1 MDEIKSFINTL
12 KSEKSAIKP
21 LDIARSCRDLLL
33 NAIKSIFEKKSAEVP
48 QKASLLELIDSPAV
62 REYANN
68 DADIIN
74 SLHYIRILG
83 SSANQGRSIKKSEA
97 ELAAK
102 NLEYFDSYCD
112 WKDNRPADS
121 EATDYPAM
129 PYMSE
134 ANTRKLY
141 IDLYLKEAGWEVLEK
156 ENVVLPSKAGIE
168 IKVEGM
174 PNSEGI
180 GFCDYVLYGKDGRP
194 LAIVEAKKTSVGAEK
209 GRHQVELYGECMSA
223 KYGYVPIL
231 YYTNG
236 YEIWCID
243 GIYPPRRLLAYH
255 TESELEILLQR
266 RNRADITN
274 VKIDDN
280 ITNRGYQKQAI
291 TAICDRLNK
300 KHRRGLLVM
309 ATGTGKT
316 RVAISL
322 VDVLSKCGWIKKV
335 LFLADRTSLVSQA
348 HTNFKDLLPNF
359 PTCVLSENGANK
371 NLGAH
376 LMFSTYQTM
385 INYIDSDDK
394 IFSTGRFDL
403 ILIDEAHRSIF
414 NKYGSIFGYFDSFL
428 VGLTATP
435 KSDVDFNTYR
445 IFNCESGEP
454 NFAYGLEEAVKDG
467 YLVPYKVINRTTKG
481 LKRGFKYSELSD
493 DEKRQLE
500 EVYENYTPTPEF
512 TISSAKLFREIYNE
526 NTCDLVIQDLMNDG
540 LKVNQGDLLG
550 KTIIFAYDHK
560 HAQMIVD
567 RFNALY
573 PQYGGE
579 YCQLIDNYIN
589 YANDLIKKFKTNENF
604 RIAVSVDMLDTGIDV
619 PSILNLVFF
628 KPVKSK
634 VKFVQMIGR
643 GTRLCKDLFGVG
655 RDKTHF
661 LIFDYCDNF
670 NYFNERENPPEST
683 NAQLSITQRLFN
695 LRLAVLC
702 ELQSLSHQEI
712 EFNKNYYLRLKDN
725 LHSEVCK
732 IKANTFRIQ
741 VRGEMQFVD
750 KYSDKNTWI
759 NISPIMRSEIE
770 RHITYLLDSDIT
782 EDPKIKSFDA
792 RMFYAEVSMLES
804 GNIKSAASHVKNIR
818 EICQFLL
825 DEKSSIPQVLAMKNQ
840 LKQLAS
846 QQYWDAPT
854 IESLETLREAIRG
867 LMIFLD
873 SSASGRKIDVHISD
887 EVISNGDNINTTI
900 DIRTYRQKVID
911 YLLEHSD
918 SPVIKKI
925 KNLEKI
931 NAADLKELERI
942 LWNELGSEEDYKKT
956 TNTKNLAVFIRS
968 LVGLEQSAINEKFGA
983 FLSGNVLNPQ
993 QQEFVKTI
1001 IDYVRENGNI
1011 ELSDLANTSPFNEYS
1026 IVDIFGDNIEILQTI
1041 VNTFNNAV
1049 LAA

>member
-1 MDEIKSFINTL
+1 MYEIKSFIKRL
-12 KSEKSAIKP
+12 KSEEATIKP
-21 LDIARSCRDLLL
+21 SDIARNCRDLLFD
-33 NAIKSIFEKKSAEVP
+33 AIKAIFRKKREEVP
-48 QKASLLELIDSPAV
+48 QKASLLELIDNPV
-62 REYANN
+62 TREYLNN
-68 DADIIN
+68 DSDTIN

-83 SSANQGRSIKKSEA
+83 SSAKQDRHIKKSEA
-97 ELAAK
+97 FLAAK
-102 NLEYFDSYCD
+102 NLEHFVEYCD
-112 WKDNRPADS
+112 WKDNCSANS
-121 EATDYPAM
+121 EVSDYPSM

-156 ENVVLPSKAGIE
+156 ENLVLPSKAGIE
-168 IKVEGM
+168 IKVERM

-180 GFCDYVLYGKDGRP
+180 GFCDYVLYGKDAKP

-209 GRHQVELYGECMSA
+209 GRHQVELYGECMRS
-223 KYGYVPIL
+223 KYGYIPIL

-243 GIYPPRRLLAYH
+243 GIYPPRRLISYH

-266 RNRADITN
+266 RNRTDITN

-300 KHRRGLLVM
+300 RHRRGLLVM

-316 RVAISL
+316 RISISL
-322 VDVLSKCGWIKKV
+322 VDVLVKSGWVKNV

-348 HTNFKDLLPNF
+348 HTNFKDLLPGF
-359 PTCVLSENGANK
+359 STCVLSENGANK
-371 NLGAH
+371 NLDAR

-385 INYIDSDDK
+385 INYIDSEDK
-394 IFSTGRFDL
+394 TFSTGRFDL

-414 NKYGSIFGYFDSFL
+414 NKYGAIFEYFDSFL
-428 VGLTATP
+428 IGLTATP

-454 NFAYGLEEAVKDG
+454 NFAYSLDEAVKDG

-481 LKRGFKYSELSD
+481 LKRGFKYGDLSD

-500 EVYENYTPTPEF
+500 EAYNDYTPSPEF
-512 TISSAKLFREIYNE
+512 TISSSKLFREIYNE
-526 NTCDLVIQDLMNDG
+526 NTCDVAIQNLMNDG

-550 KTIIFAYDHK
+550 KSIIFAYDHK

-567 RFNALY
+567 RFNVLY
-573 PQYGGE
+573 PQYGSE
-579 YCQLIDNYIN
+579 YCQLIDNYVN
-589 YANDLIKKFKTNENF
+589 YANDLINKFKTNDNF
-604 RIAVSVDMLDTGIDV
+604 RIAVSVDMLDTGIDI

-643 GTRLCKDLFGVG
+643 GTRLYKDLFGQG

-670 NYFNERENPPEST
+670 NYFNEHENPPETTSV
-683 NAQLSITQRLFN
+683 QLSITQRLFN
-695 LRLAVLC
+695 LRLALLC
-702 ELQSLSHQEI
+702 ELQSITHQEI
-712 EFNKNYYLRLKDN
+712 EFNRAYYLKLKDE
-725 LHSEVCK
+725 LFADVAK
-732 IKANTFRIQ
+732 IKRNSYRLQ
-741 VRGEMQFVD
+741 VREEMRFVD
-750 KYSDKNTWI
+750 KYADIDTWI
-759 NISPIMRSEIE
+759 NISPIMHSEIE
-770 RHITYLLDSDIT
+770 RHITYLLDSDIA

-792 RMFYAEVSMLES
+792 RMFYVEISMLET
-804 GNIKSAASHVKNIR
+804 GNIKSASPHVKNIR

-825 DEKSSIPQVLAMKNQ
+825 DEKSSIPQVLAKKTQ
-840 LKQLAS
+840 LQQLSS
-846 QQYWDAPT
+846 QQYWNEPT
-854 IESLETLREAIRG
+854 IESLEMLRESVRD

-873 SSASGRKIDVHISD
+873 SSANNRKIDVHISD
-887 EVISNGDNINTTI
+887 EIIPNGDDSNITI
-900 DIRTYRQKVID
+900 DIRTYKQKVID

-931 NAADLKELERI
+931 NASDLKELERI
-942 LWNELGSEEDYKKT
+942 LWSELGSEEDYKRT

-1011 ELSDLANTSPFNEYS
+1011 ELTDLANTSPFNEYP
-1026 IVDIFGDNIEILQTI
+1026 IIDIFGENIGILQTI

>member
-1 MDEIKSFINTL
+1 MYEIKSFIKRL
-12 KSEKSAIKP
+12 KSEEATIKP
-21 LDIARSCRDLLL
+21 SDIARNCRDLLFD
-33 NAIKSIFEKKSAEVP
+33 AIKAIFRKKREEVP
-48 QKASLLELIDSPAV
+48 QKASLLELIDNPV
-62 REYANN
+62 TREYLNN
-68 DADIIN
+68 DSDTIN

-83 SSANQGRSIKKSEA
+83 SSAKQDRHIKKSEA
-97 ELAAK
+97 FLAAK
-102 NLEYFDSYCD
+102 NLEHFGEYCD
-112 WKDNRPADS
+112 WKDNCSANS
-121 EATDYPAM
+121 EVSDYPSM
-129 PYMSE
+129 PYISE

-156 ENVVLPSKAGIE
+156 ENLVLPSKAGIE
-168 IKVEGM
+168 IKVVGM
-174 PNSEGI
+174 PNSEVI
-180 GFCDYVLYGKDGRP
+180 GFCDYVLYGKDAKP

-209 GRHQVELYGECMSA
+209 GRHQVELYGECMRS
-223 KYGYVPIL
+223 KYGYIPIL

-243 GIYPPRRLLAYH
+243 GIYPPRRLISYH

-266 RNRADITN
+266 RNRTDITN

-300 KHRRGLLVM
+300 RHRRGLLVM

-316 RVAISL
+316 RIAISL

-467 YLVPYKVINRTTKG
+467 YLVPYKVMNRTTKG

-589 YANDLIKKFKTNENF
+589 YANDLINKFKTNDNF

-619 PSILNLVFF
+619 PNILNLVFF

-683 NAQLSITQRLFN
+683 NVQLSITQRLFN

-732 IKANTFRIQ
+732 IKANSFRIQ
-741 VRGEMQFVD
+741 VREEMQFVD
-750 KYSDKNTWI
+750 KYSDRNTWI

-792 RMFYAEVSMLES
+792 RMFCAEISMLES

-846 QQYWDAPT
+846 QQYWEAPT
-854 IESLETLREAIRG
+854 IESLETLREAVRA

-873 SSASGRKIDVHISD
+873 SSANGRKIDVHISD
-887 EVISNGDNINTTI
+887 EVISNGNNINTTI

>member
-1 MDEIKSFINTL
+1 MYEIKSFIKRL
-12 KSEKSAIKP
+12 KSEEATIKP
-21 LDIARSCRDLLL
+21 SDIARNCRDLLFD
-33 NAIKSIFEKKSAEVP
+33 AIKAIFRKKREEVP
-48 QKASLLELIDSPAV
+48 QKASLLELIDNPV
-62 REYANN
+62 TREYLNN
-68 DADIIN
+68 DSDTIN

-83 SSANQGRSIKKSEA
+83 SSAKQDRHIKKSEA
-97 ELAAK
+97 FLAAK
-102 NLEYFDSYCD
+102 NLEHFVEYCD
-112 WKDNRPADS
+112 WKDNCSANS
-121 EATDYPAM
+121 EVSDYPSM

-156 ENVVLPSKAGIE
+156 ENLVLPSKAGIE
-168 IKVEGM
+168 IKVERM

-180 GFCDYVLYGKDGRP
+180 GFCDYVLYGKDAKP

-209 GRHQVELYGECMSA
+209 GRHQVELYGECMRS
-223 KYGYVPIL
+223 KYGYIPIL

-243 GIYPPRRLLAYH
+243 GIYPPRRLISYH

-266 RNRADITN
+266 RNRTDITN

-300 KHRRGLLVM
+300 RHRRGLLVM

-316 RVAISL
+316 RISISL
-322 VDVLSKCGWIKKV
+322 VDVLAKSGWVKNV

-348 HTNFKDLLPNF
+348 HTNFKDLLPGF
-359 PTCVLSENGANK
+359 STCVLSENGANK
-371 NLGAH
+371 NLDAR

-385 INYIDSDDK
+385 INYIDSEDK
-394 IFSTGRFDL
+394 TFSTGRFDL

-414 NKYGSIFGYFDSFL
+414 NKYGAIFEYFDSFL
-428 VGLTATP
+428 IGLTATP

-454 NFAYGLEEAVKDG
+454 NFAYSLDEAVKDG

-481 LKRGFKYSELSD
+481 LKRGFKYGDLSD

-500 EVYENYTPTPEF
+500 EAYNDYTPSPEF
-512 TISSAKLFREIYNE
+512 TISSSKLFREIYNE
-526 NTCDLVIQDLMNDG
+526 NTCDVAIQNLMNDG

-550 KTIIFAYDHK
+550 KSIIFAYDHK

-567 RFNALY
+567 RFNVLY
-573 PQYGGE
+573 PQYGSE
-579 YCQLIDNYIN
+579 YCQLIDNYVN
-589 YANDLIKKFKTNENF
+589 YANDLINKFKTNDNF
-604 RIAVSVDMLDTGIDV
+604 RIAVSVDMLDTGIDI

-643 GTRLCKDLFGVG
+643 GTRLYKDLFGQG

-670 NYFNERENPPEST
+670 NYFNEHENPPETTSV
-683 NAQLSITQRLFN
+683 QLSITQRLFN
-695 LRLAVLC
+695 LRLALLC
-702 ELQSLSHQEI
+702 ELQSITHQEI
-712 EFNKNYYLRLKDN
+712 EFNRAYYLKLKDE
-725 LHSEVCK
+725 LFADVAK
-732 IKANTFRIQ
+732 IKRNSYRLQ
-741 VRGEMQFVD
+741 VREEMRFVD
-750 KYSDKNTWI
+750 KYADIDTWI
-759 NISPIMRSEIE
+759 NISPIMHSEIE
-770 RHITYLLDSDIT
+770 RHITYLLDSDIA

-792 RMFYAEVSMLES
+792 RMFYVEISMLET
-804 GNIKSAASHVKNIR
+804 GNIKSASPHVKNIR

-825 DEKSSIPQVLAMKNQ
+825 DEKSSIPQVLAKKTQ
-840 LKQLAS
+840 LQQLSS
-846 QQYWDAPT
+846 QQYWNEPT
-854 IESLETLREAIRG
+854 IESLEMLRESVRD

-873 SSASGRKIDVHISD
+873 SSANNRKIDVHISD
-887 EVISNGDNINTTI
+887 EIIPNGDDSNITI
-900 DIRTYRQKVID
+900 DIRTYKQKVID

-931 NAADLKELERI
+931 NASDLKELERI
-942 LWNELGSEEDYKKT
+942 LWSELGSEEDYKRT

-1011 ELSDLANTSPFNEYS
+1011 ELTDLANTSPFNEYP
-1026 IVDIFGDNIEILQTI
+1026 IIDIFGENIGILQTI

>member
-1 MDEIKSFINTL
+1 MDAIKSFLNKL
-12 KSEKSAIKP
+12 KNEQPTIKP
-21 LDIARSCRDLLL
+21 FDIARNCRDLLL
-33 NAIKSIFEKKSAEVP
+33 EAIKSIFAKKCAEVP
-48 QKASLLELIDSPAV
+48 PKASLLELINSPILS
-62 REYANN
+62 EYANN
-68 DADIIN
+68 DSDIIN

-83 SSANQGRSIKKSEA
+83 SSAKQGRNIKKTEA

-102 NLEYFDSYCD
+102 NLEYFDSYCA
-112 WKDNRPADS
+112 WKEESVSDAQS
-121 EATDYPAM
+121 SYPKM

-156 ENVVLPSKAGIE
+156 ENTPYPSKAGIE

-174 PNSEGI
+174 PNAEGV
-180 GFCDYVLYGKDGRP
+180 GFCDYVLYSKSGRP
-194 LAIVEAKKTSVGAEK
+194 LAIIEAKKTSVGAEK
-209 GRHQVELYGECMSA
+209 GRHQVELYGEYMKA

-236 YEIWCID
+236 YEIQCID
-243 GIYPPRRLLAYH
+243 GIYPPRRLIAYH

-274 VKIDDN
+274 IKINDS

-454 NFAYGLEEAVKDG
+454 NFAYSLDEAVKDG

-481 LKRGFKYSELSD
+481 LKRGFKYGDLSD

-512 TISSAKLFREIYNE
+512 TISGAKLFREIYNE

-589 YANDLIKKFKTNENF
+589 YANDLINKFKTNDNF
-604 RIAVSVDMLDTGIDV
+604 RIAVSVDMLDTGIDI

-643 GTRLCKDLFGVG
+643 GTRLCKDLFGQG

-670 NYFNERENPPEST
+670 NYFNEHENPPETTSV
-683 NAQLSITQRLFN
+683 QLSITQRLFN
-695 LRLAVLC
+695 LRLALLC
-702 ELQSLSHQEI
+702 ELQSITHQEI
-712 EFNKNYYLRLKDN
+712 EFNRAYYLKLKDE
-725 LHSEVCK
+725 LFADVAK
-732 IKANTFRIQ
+732 IKRNSYRLQ
-741 VRGEMQFVD
+741 VREEMRFVD
-750 KYSDKNTWI
+750 KYADIDTWI

-770 RHITYLLDSDIT
+770 RHITYLLDSDIA

-792 RMFYAEVSMLES
+792 RMFYVEISMLET
-804 GNIKSAASHVKNIR
+804 GNIKSASPHVKNIR

-825 DEKSSIPQVLAMKNQ
+825 DEKSSIPQVLAKKTQ
-840 LKQLAS
+840 LQQLSS
-846 QQYWDAPT
+846 QQYWNEPT
-854 IESLETLREAIRG
+854 IESLEMLREAVRA

-873 SSASGRKIDVHISD
+873 SSANGRKIDVHISD
-887 EVISNGDNINTTI
+887 EVISNGNNINTTI

>member
-1 MDEIKSFINTL
+1 MYKIKSFIKRL
-12 KSEKSAIKP
+12 KSEETTIKP
-21 LDIARSCRDLLL
+21 SDIARNCRDLLFD
-33 NAIKSIFEKKSAEVP
+33 AIKAIFRKKREEVP
-48 QKASLLELIDSPAV
+48 QKASLLELIDNPV
-62 REYANN
+62 TREYVNN
-68 DADIIN
+68 DSDTIN

-83 SSANQGRSIKKSEA
+83 SSAKQDRYIKKSEA
-97 ELAAK
+97 FLAAK
-102 NLEYFDSYCD
+102 NLEHFGEYCD
-112 WKDNRPADS
+112 WKDNCSANS
-121 EATDYPAM
+121 EVSDYPSM

-156 ENVVLPSKAGIE
+156 ENLVLPSKAGIE
-168 IKVEGM
+168 IKVVGM

-180 GFCDYVLYGKDGRP
+180 GFCDYVLYGKDAKP

-209 GRHQVELYGECMSA
+209 GRHQVELYGECMRS
-223 KYGYVPIL
+223 KYGYIPIL

-243 GIYPPRRLLAYH
+243 GIYPPRRLISYH

-266 RNRADITN
+266 RNRTDITN

-316 RVAISL
+316 RIAISL
-322 VDVLSKCGWIKKV
+322 VDVLSKCGWVKNV

-348 HTNFKDLLPNF
+348 HTNFKDLLPKF
-359 PTCVLSENGANK
+359 STCVLSENGTDK
-371 NLGAH
+371 NLDAR

-385 INYIDSDDK
+385 INYIDCEDK
-394 IFSTGRFDL
+394 TFSTGRFDL

-414 NKYGSIFGYFDSFL
+414 NKYGAIFRYFDSFL

-481 LKRGFKYSELSD
+481 LRDGFKYDDLTE

-500 EVYENYTPTPEF
+500 ERYEEYVPTPEF
-512 TISSAKLFREIYNE
+512 TVSSSKLFRQIYNE
-526 NTCDLVIQDLMNDG
+526 NTCDLVIQDLMKDG
-540 LKVNQGDLLG
+540 LKVDQGDLLG
-550 KTIIFAYDHK
+550 KTIVFAYDHK

-567 RFNALY
+567 RFNLLY
-573 PQYGGE
+573 PQYGSE
-579 YCQLIDNYIN
+579 YCQLIDNYVN
-589 YANDLIKKFKTNENF
+589 YADDLIKKFKTESNF

-619 PSILNLVFF
+619 PGILNLVFF

-643 GTRLCKDLFGVG
+643 GTRLCEDLFGIG
-655 RDKTHF
+655 RNKTHF

-670 NYFNERENPPEST
+670 NYFNEHGDPPNST
-683 NAQLSITQRLFN
+683 GDTLSITQRLFN
-695 LRLAVLC
+695 LRLAILC
-702 ELQSLSHQEI
+702 ELQSIKHQEI
-712 EFNKNYYLRLKDN
+712 EFNRNYYLRLKN
-725 LHSEVCK
+725 ELHLEVSK
-732 IKANTFRIQ
+732 IKANSSRIQ
-741 VRGEMQFVD
+741 VREEMQFVD

-759 NISPIMRSEIE
+759 NISPLMRLEIE
-770 RHITYLLDSDIT
+770 RHITYLIDADIT

-792 RMFYAEVSMLES
+792 RMFYAEISMLES
-804 GNIKSAASHVKNIR
+804 GTIKSAAAHVRNIR

-825 DEKSSIPQVLAMKNQ
+825 NEKASIPQVQARKNE

-846 QQYWDAPT
+846 AQYWENPT
-854 IESLETLREAIRG
+854 LETLENLRESVRT
-867 LMIFLD
+867 LMMFLD
-873 SSASGRKIDVHISD
+873 SSAGGKKIDVYISD
-887 EVISNGDNINTTI
+887 EVLPNGDNTNITI
-900 DIRTYRQKVID
+900 DIRTYKQKVID
-911 YLLEHSD
+911 YLLDHSD
-918 SPVIKKI
+918 KAVIRKI

-931 NAADLKELERI
+931 NAEDLKELERI
-942 LWNELGSEEDYKKT
+942 LWNELGTEEDYKKAT
-956 TNTKNLAVFIRS
+956 DKENLAVFIRS
-968 LVGLEQSAINEKFGA
+968 LVGLEQSAINEKFGE
-983 FLSGNVLNPQ
+983 FLSGNTLNPQ
-993 QQEFVKTI
+993 QQEFIKTI

-1011 ELSDLANTSPFNEYS
+1011 ELSDLANTSPFNDYS
-1026 IVDIFGDNIEILQTI
+1026 IIDIFGDNIEILQRI
-1041 VNTFNNAV
+1041 VSTFNNV
-1049 LAA
+1049 VVAA

>member
-12 KSEKSAIKP
+12 KSEKPAIKP
-21 LDIARSCRDLLL
+21 LDIARRCRDLLL

-121 EATDYPAM
+121 EAAPAM

-194 LAIVEAKKTSVGAEK
+194 LAIVEAKKTSVGSEK

-236 YEIWCID
+236 YEIWCVD
-243 GIYPPRRLLAYH
+243 GIYPPRRLFAYH

-274 VKIDDN
+274 VKIDNN

-359 PTCVLSENGANK
+359 LTCVLSENGANK

-500 EVYENYTPTPEF
+500 EIYENYTPTPEF
-512 TISSAKLFREIYNE
+512 TISSGKLFREIYNE

-567 RFNALY
+567 RFNVLY
-573 PQYGGE
+573 PQYGSE
-579 YCQLIDNYIN
+579 YCQLIDNYIK
-589 YANDLIKKFKTNENF
+589 YANDIINKFKTNENF

-643 GTRLCKDLFGVG
+643 GTRLCKNLFGVG

-683 NAQLSITQRLFN
+683 NVQLSITQRLFN

-732 IKANTFRIQ
+732 IKANSFRIQ
-741 VRGEMQFVD
+741 VREEMQFVD

-792 RMFYAEVSMLES
+792 RMFYAEISMLES

-825 DEKSSIPQVLAMKNQ
+825 DKKSSIPQVLAMKNQ
-840 LKQLAS
+840 LKLLAS

-854 IESLETLREAIRG
+854 IESLEMLREAVRA

-873 SSASGRKIDVHISD
+873 SSANVRKIDVHISD

-931 NAADLKELERI
+931 NASDLKELERI
-942 LWNELGSEEDYKKT
+942 LWSELGSEEDYKRT

-983 FLSGNVLNPQ
+983 FLSGNVLDPQ

-1011 ELSDLANTSPFNEYS
+1011 ELTDLANTSPFNEYP
-1026 IVDIFGDNIEILQTI
+1026 IIDIFGENIGILQTI

>member
-1 MDEIKSFINTL
+1 MDAIKSFLNKL
-12 KSEKSAIKP
+12 KNEQPPIKP
-21 LDIARSCRDLLL
+21 FDVARNCRDLLL
-33 NAIKSIFEKKSAEVP
+33 EAIKSIFAKKCAEVP
-48 QKASLLELIDSPAV
+48 PKASLLELINSPILS
-62 REYANN
+62 EYANN
-68 DADIIN
+68 DSDIIN

-83 SSANQGRSIKKSEA
+83 SSAKQGRNIKKTEA

-102 NLEYFDSYCD
+102 NLEYFDSYCA
-112 WKDNRPADS
+112 WKEKSVSDAQS
-121 EATDYPAM
+121 SYPKM

-156 ENVVLPSKAGIE
+156 ENTPYPSKAAIE

-174 PNSEGI
+174 PNAEGV
-180 GFCDYVLYGKDGRP
+180 GFCDYVLYSKSGRP
-194 LAIVEAKKTSVGAEK
+194 LAIIEAKKTSVGAEK
-209 GRHQVELYGECMSA
+209 GRHQVELYGECMKA
-223 KYGYVPIL
+223 KYGEVPIL

-236 YEIWCID
+236 YEIQCID
-243 GIYPPRRLLAYH
+243 GIYPPRRLIAYH

-274 VKIDDN
+274 IKINDS

-316 RVAISL
+316 RISISL
-322 VDVLSKCGWIKKV
+322 VDVLAKSGWVKNV

-348 HTNFKDLLPNF
+348 HTNFKDLLPGF
-359 PTCVLSENGANK
+359 STCVLSENGANK
-371 NLGAH
+371 NLDAR

-385 INYIDSDDK
+385 INYIDSEDK
-394 IFSTGRFDL
+394 TFSTGRFDL

-414 NKYGSIFGYFDSFL
+414 NKYGAIFEYFDSFL
-428 VGLTATP
+428 IGLTATP

-454 NFAYGLEEAVKDG
+454 NFAYSLDEAVKDG

-481 LKRGFKYSELSD
+481 LKRGFKYGDLSD

-500 EVYENYTPTPEF
+500 EAYNDYTPSPEF
-512 TISSAKLFREIYNE
+512 TISSSKLFREIYNE
-526 NTCDLVIQDLMNDG
+526 NTCDVVIQNLMNDG

-550 KTIIFAYDHK
+550 KSIIFAYDHK

-567 RFNALY
+567 RFNVLY
-573 PQYGGE
+573 PQYGSE
-579 YCQLIDNYIN
+579 YCQLIDNYVN
-589 YANDLIKKFKTNENF
+589 YANDLINKFKTNDNF
-604 RIAVSVDMLDTGIDV
+604 RIAVSVDMLDTGIDI

-643 GTRLCKDLFGVG
+643 GTRLCKDLFGQG

-670 NYFNERENPPEST
+670 NYFNEHENPPETTSV
-683 NAQLSITQRLFN
+683 QLSITQRLFN
-695 LRLAVLC
+695 LRLALLC
-702 ELQSLSHQEI
+702 ELQSITHQEI
-712 EFNKNYYLRLKDN
+712 EFNRAYYLKLKDE
-725 LHSEVCK
+725 LFADVAK
-732 IKANTFRIQ
+732 IKRNSYRLQ
-741 VRGEMQFVD
+741 VREEMRFVD
-750 KYSDKNTWI
+750 KYADIDTWI
-759 NISPIMRSEIE
+759 NISPIMHSEIE
-770 RHITYLLDSDIT
+770 RHITYLLDSDIA

-792 RMFYAEVSMLES
+792 RMFYVEISMLET
-804 GNIKSAASHVKNIR
+804 GNIKSASPHVKNIR

-825 DEKSSIPQVLAMKNQ
+825 DEKSSIPQVLAKKTQ
-840 LKQLAS
+840 LQQLSS
-846 QQYWDAPT
+846 QQYWNEPT
-854 IESLETLREAIRG
+854 IESLEMLRESVRE

-873 SSASGRKIDVHISD
+873 SSSNNRKIDVHISD
-887 EVISNGDNINTTI
+887 EVIPNGDDSNITI
-900 DIRTYRQKVID
+900 DIRTYKQKVID

-931 NAADLKELERI
+931 NASDLKELERI
-942 LWNELGSEEDYKKT
+942 LWSELGSEEDYKRT

-1011 ELSDLANTSPFNEYS
+1011 ELTDLANTSPFNEYP
-1026 IVDIFGDNIEILQTI
+1026 IIDIFGENIGILQTI

>member
-1 MDEIKSFINTL
+1 MDAIKSFLNKL
-12 KSEKSAIKP
+12 KNEQPTIKP
-21 LDIARSCRDLLL
+21 FDVARNCRDLLL
-33 NAIKSIFEKKSAEVP
+33 EAIKSIFAKKCAEVP
-48 QKASLLELIDSPAV
+48 PKASLLELINSPILS
-62 REYANN
+62 EYANN
-68 DADIIN
+68 DSDIIN

-83 SSANQGRSIKKSEA
+83 SSAKQGRNIKKTEA

-102 NLEYFDSYCD
+102 NLEYFDSYCV
-112 WKDNRPADS
+112 WKEKSVSDAQS
-121 EATDYPAM
+121 SYPKM

-141 IDLYLKEAGWEVLEK
+141 IDLYLKEASWEVLEK
-156 ENVVLPSKAGIE
+156 ENTPYPSKAGIE

-174 PNSEGI
+174 PNAEGV
-180 GFCDYVLYGKDGRP
+180 GFCDYVLYSKSGRP
-194 LAIVEAKKTSVGAEK
+194 LAIIEAKKTSVGAEK
-209 GRHQVELYGECMSA
+209 GRHQVELYGECMKA

-236 YEIWCID
+236 YEIQCID
-243 GIYPPRRLLAYH
+243 GIYPPRRLIAYH

-274 VKIDDN
+274 IKINDS

-316 RVAISL
+316 RISISL
-322 VDVLSKCGWIKKV
+322 VDVLAKSGWVKNV

-348 HTNFKDLLPNF
+348 HTNFKDLLPGF
-359 PTCVLSENGANK
+359 STCVLSENGANK
-371 NLGAH
+371 NLDAR

-385 INYIDSDDK
+385 INYIDSEDK
-394 IFSTGRFDL
+394 TFSTGRFDL

-414 NKYGSIFGYFDSFL
+414 NKYGAIFEYFDSFL
-428 VGLTATP
+428 IGLTATP

-454 NFAYGLEEAVKDG
+454 NFAYSLDEAVKDG

-481 LKRGFKYSELSD
+481 LKRGFKYGDLSD

-500 EVYENYTPTPEF
+500 EAYNDYTPSPEF
-512 TISSAKLFREIYNE
+512 TISSSKLFREIYNE
-526 NTCDLVIQDLMNDG
+526 NTCDVVIQNLMNDG

-550 KTIIFAYDHK
+550 KSIVFAYDHK

-567 RFNALY
+567 RFNVLY
-573 PQYGGE
+573 PQYGSE
-579 YCQLIDNYIN
+579 YCQLIDNYVN
-589 YANDLIKKFKTNENF
+589 YANDLINKFKTNDNF
-604 RIAVSVDMLDTGIDV
+604 RIAVSVDMLDTGIDI

-643 GTRLCKDLFGVG
+643 GTRLCKDLFGQG

-670 NYFNERENPPEST
+670 NYFNEHENPPEST
-683 NAQLSITQRLFN
+683 SVQLSITQRLFN
-695 LRLAVLC
+695 LRLALLC
-702 ELQSLSHQEI
+702 ELQSITHQEI
-712 EFNKNYYLRLKDN
+712 EFNRAYYLKLKDE
-725 LHSEVCK
+725 LFADVAK
-732 IKANTFRIQ
+732 IKRNSYRLQ
-741 VRGEMQFVD
+741 VREEMRFVD
-750 KYSDKNTWI
+750 KYADIDTWI

-770 RHITYLLDSDIT
+770 RHITYLLDSDIA

-792 RMFYAEVSMLES
+792 RMFYVEISMLET
-804 GNIKSAASHVKNIR
+804 GNIKSASPHVKNIR

-825 DEKSSIPQVLAMKNQ
+825 DEKSSIPQVLAKKTQ
-840 LKQLAS
+840 LQQLSS
-846 QQYWDAPT
+846 QQYWNEPT
-854 IESLETLREAIRG
+854 IESLEMLRESVRE

-873 SSASGRKIDVHISD
+873 SSSNNRKIDVHISD
-887 EVISNGDNINTTI
+887 EVIPNGDDSNITI
-900 DIRTYRQKVID
+900 DIRTYKQKVID

-931 NAADLKELERI
+931 NASDLKELERI
-942 LWNELGSEEDYKKT
+942 LWSELGSEEDYKRT

-1011 ELSDLANTSPFNEYS
+1011 ELTDLANTSPFNEYP
-1026 IVDIFGDNIEILQTI
+1026 IIDIFGENIGILQTI

>member
-1 MDEIKSFINTL
+1 MYEIKSFIKRL
-12 KSEKSAIKP
+12 KSEEATIKP
-21 LDIARSCRDLLL
+21 SDIARNCRDLLFDVIK
-33 NAIKSIFEKKSAEVP
+33 AIFRKKREEVP
-48 QKASLLELIDSPAV
+48 QKASLLELIDNPV
-62 REYANN
+62 TREYLNN
-68 DADIIN
+68 DSDTIN

-83 SSANQGRSIKKSEA
+83 SSAKQDRHIKKSEA
-97 ELAAK
+97 FLAAK
-102 NLEYFDSYCD
+102 NLEHFGEYCD
-112 WKDNRPADS
+112 WKDNCSANS
-121 EATDYPAM
+121 EVSDYPSM

-156 ENVVLPSKAGIE
+156 ENLVLPSKAGIE
-168 IKVEGM
+168 IKVVGM

-180 GFCDYVLYGKDGRP
+180 GFCDYVLYGKDAKP

-209 GRHQVELYGECMSA
+209 GRHQVELYGECMRS
-223 KYGYVPIL
+223 KYGYIPIL

-243 GIYPPRRLLAYH
+243 GIYPPRRLISYH

-266 RNRADITN
+266 RNRTDITN

-300 KHRRGLLVM
+300 RHRRGLLVM

-316 RVAISL
+316 RIAISL
-322 VDVLSKCGWIKKV
+322 VDVLSKCGWVKNV

-348 HTNFKDLLPNF
+348 HTNFKDLLPKSS
-359 PTCVLSENGANK
+359 TCVLSENGTDK
-371 NLGAH
+371 NLDAR

-385 INYIDSDDK
+385 INYIDCEDK
-394 IFSTGRFDL
+394 TFSTGRFDL

-414 NKYGSIFGYFDSFL
+414 NKYGAIFEYFDSFL
-428 VGLTATP
+428 IGLTATP

-454 NFAYGLEEAVKDG
+454 NFAYSLDEAVKDG

-481 LKRGFKYSELSD
+481 LKRGFKYGDLSD

-500 EVYENYTPTPEF
+500 EAYNDYTPSPEF
-512 TISSAKLFREIYNE
+512 TISSSKLFREIYNE
-526 NTCDLVIQDLMNDG
+526 NTCDVVIQNLMNDG

-550 KTIIFAYDHK
+550 KSIIFAYDHK

-567 RFNALY
+567 RFNVLY
-573 PQYGGE
+573 PQYGSE
-579 YCQLIDNYIN
+579 YCQLIDNYVN
-589 YANDLIKKFKTNENF
+589 YANDLINKFKTNDNF
-604 RIAVSVDMLDTGIDV
+604 RIAVSVDMLDTGIDI

-643 GTRLCKDLFGVG
+643 GTRLYKDLFGQG

-670 NYFNERENPPEST
+670 NYFNEHENPPETTSV
-683 NAQLSITQRLFN
+683 QLSITQRLFN
-695 LRLAVLC
+695 LRLALLC
-702 ELQSLSHQEI
+702 ELQSITHQEI
-712 EFNKNYYLRLKDN
+712 EFNRAYYLKLKDE
-725 LHSEVCK
+725 LFADVAK
-732 IKANTFRIQ
+732 IKRNSYRLQ
-741 VRGEMQFVD
+741 VREEMRFVD
-750 KYSDKNTWI
+750 KYADIDTWI
-759 NISPIMRSEIE
+759 NISPIMHSEIE
-770 RHITYLLDSDIT
+770 RHITYLLDSDIA

-792 RMFYAEVSMLES
+792 RMFYVEISMLET
-804 GNIKSAASHVKNIR
+804 GNIKSASPHVKNIR

-825 DEKSSIPQVLAMKNQ
+825 DEKSSIPQVLAKKTQ
-840 LKQLAS
+840 LQQLSS
-846 QQYWDAPT
+846 QQYWNEPT
-854 IESLETLREAIRG
+854 IESLEMLRELVRD

-873 SSASGRKIDVHISD
+873 SSANNRKIDVHISD
-887 EVISNGDNINTTI
+887 EIIPNGDDSNITI
-900 DIRTYRQKVID
+900 DIRTYKQKVID

-931 NAADLKELERI
+931 NASDLKELERI
-942 LWNELGSEEDYKKT
+942 LWSELGSEEDYKRT

-1011 ELSDLANTSPFNEYS
+1011 ELTDLANTSPFNEYP
-1026 IVDIFGDNIEILQTI
+1026 IIDIFGENIGILQTI

>member
-1 MDEIKSFINTL
+1 MYEIKSFIKRL
-12 KSEKSAIKP
+12 KSEEATIKP
-21 LDIARSCRDLLL
+21 SDIARNCRDLLFD
-33 NAIKSIFEKKSAEVP
+33 AIKAIFIKKREEVP
-48 QKASLLELIDSPAV
+48 QKASLLELIDNPV
-62 REYANN
+62 TREYLNN
-68 DADIIN
+68 DSDTIN

-83 SSANQGRSIKKSEA
+83 SSAKQDRHIKKSEA
-97 ELAAK
+97 FLAAK
-102 NLEYFDSYCD
+102 NLEHFGEYCD
-112 WKDNRPADS
+112 WKDNCSANS
-121 EATDYPAM
+121 EVSDYPSM

-156 ENVVLPSKAGIE
+156 ENLVLPSKAGIE

-180 GFCDYVLYGKDGRP
+180 GFCDYVLYGKDAKP

-209 GRHQVELYGECMSA
+209 GRHQVELYGECMRS
-223 KYGYVPIL
+223 KYGYIPIL

-243 GIYPPRRLLAYH
+243 GIYPPRRLISYH

-266 RNRADITN
+266 RNRTDITN

-300 KHRRGLLVM
+300 RHRRGLLVM

-316 RVAISL
+316 RIAISL
-322 VDVLSKCGWIKKV
+322 VDVLSKCGWLKNV

-348 HTNFKDLLPNF
+348 HTNFKDLLPKF
-359 PTCVLSENGANK
+359 STCVLSENGTDK
-371 NLGAH
+371 NLDAR

-385 INYIDSDDK
+385 INYIDCEDK
-394 IFSTGRFDL
+394 TFSIGRFDL

-414 NKYGSIFGYFDSFL
+414 NKYGAIFRYFDSFL

-481 LKRGFKYSELSD
+481 LKRGFKYGDLSD

-500 EVYENYTPTPEF
+500 EAYNDYTPSPEF
-512 TISSAKLFREIYNE
+512 TISSSKLFREIYNE
-526 NTCDLVIQDLMNDG
+526 NTCDVVIQNLMNDG

-550 KTIIFAYDHK
+550 KSIIFAYDHK

-567 RFNALY
+567 RFNVLY
-573 PQYGGE
+573 PQYGSE
-579 YCQLIDNYIN
+579 YCQLIDNYVN
-589 YANDLIKKFKTNENF
+589 YANDLINKFKTNDNF
-604 RIAVSVDMLDTGIDV
+604 RIAVSVDMLDTGIDI

-643 GTRLCKDLFGVG
+643 GTRLYKDLFGQG

-670 NYFNERENPPEST
+670 NYFNEHENPPETTSV
-683 NAQLSITQRLFN
+683 QLSITQRLFN
-695 LRLAVLC
+695 LRLALLC
-702 ELQSLSHQEI
+702 ELQSITHQEI
-712 EFNKNYYLRLKDN
+712 EFNRAYYLKLKDE
-725 LHSEVCK
+725 LFADVAK
-732 IKANTFRIQ
+732 IKRNSYRLQ
-741 VRGEMQFVD
+741 VREEMRFVD
-750 KYSDKNTWI
+750 KYADIDTWI
-759 NISPIMRSEIE
+759 NISPIMHSEIE
-770 RHITYLLDSDIT
+770 RHITYLLDSDIA

-792 RMFYAEVSMLES
+792 RMFYVEISMLET
-804 GNIKSAASHVKNIR
+804 GNIKSASPHVKNIR

-825 DEKSSIPQVLAMKNQ
+825 DEKSSIPQVLAKKTQ
-840 LKQLAS
+840 LQQLSS
-846 QQYWDAPT
+846 QQYWNEPT
-854 IESLETLREAIRG
+854 IESLEMLRESVRD

-873 SSASGRKIDVHISD
+873 SSANNRKIDVHISD
-887 EVISNGDNINTTI
+887 EIIPNGDDSNITI
-900 DIRTYRQKVID
+900 DIRTYKQKVID

-931 NAADLKELERI
+931 NASDLKELERI
-942 LWNELGSEEDYKKT
+942 LWSELGSEEDYKRT

-1011 ELSDLANTSPFNEYS
+1011 ELTDLANTSPFNEYP
-1026 IVDIFGDNIEILQTI
+1026 IIDIFGENIGILQTI

>member
-1 MDEIKSFINTL
+1 MYEIKSFIKRL
-12 KSEKSAIKP
+12 KSEEATIKP
-21 LDIARSCRDLLL
+21 SDIARNCRDLLFD
-33 NAIKSIFEKKSAEVP
+33 AIKVIFRKKREEVP
-48 QKASLLELIDSPAV
+48 QKASLLELIDNPV
-62 REYANN
+62 TREYVNN
-68 DADIIN
+68 DSDTIN

-83 SSANQGRSIKKSEA
+83 SSAKQDRHIKKSEA
-97 ELAAK
+97 FLAAK
-102 NLEYFDSYCD
+102 NLEHFGEYCD
-112 WKDNRPADS
+112 WKDNCSANS
-121 EATDYPAM
+121 EVSDYPSM

-156 ENVVLPSKAGIE
+156 ENLVLPSKAGIE

-180 GFCDYVLYGKDGRP
+180 GFCDYVLYGKDAKP

-209 GRHQVELYGECMSA
+209 GRHQVELYGECMRS
-223 KYGYVPIL
+223 KYGCIPIL

-243 GIYPPRRLLAYH
+243 GIYPPRRLISYH

-266 RNRADITN
+266 RNRTDITN

-300 KHRRGLLVM
+300 RHRRGLLVM

-316 RVAISL
+316 RIAISL
-322 VDVLSKCGWIKKV
+322 VDVLSKCGWVKNV

-348 HTNFKDLLPNF
+348 HTNFKDLLPKF
-359 PTCVLSENGANK
+359 STCVLSENGTDK
-371 NLGAH
+371 NLDAR

-385 INYIDSDDK
+385 INYIDCEDK
-394 IFSTGRFDL
+394 TFSTGRFDL

-414 NKYGSIFGYFDSFL
+414 NKYGAIFEYFDSFL
-428 VGLTATP
+428 IGLTATP

-454 NFAYGLEEAVKDG
+454 NFAYSLDEAVKDG

-481 LKRGFKYSELSD
+481 LKRGFKYGDLSD

-500 EVYENYTPTPEF
+500 EAYNDYTPSPEF
-512 TISSAKLFREIYNE
+512 TISSSKLFREIYNE
-526 NTCDLVIQDLMNDG
+526 NTCDVVIQNLMNDG

-550 KTIIFAYDHK
+550 KSIIFAYDHK

-567 RFNALY
+567 RFNVLY
-573 PQYGGE
+573 PQYGSE
-579 YCQLIDNYIN
+579 YCQLIDNYVN
-589 YANDLIKKFKTNENF
+589 YANDLINKFKTNDNF
-604 RIAVSVDMLDTGIDV
+604 RIAVSVDMLDTGIDI

-643 GTRLCKDLFGVG
+643 GTRFYKDLFGQG

-670 NYFNERENPPEST
+670 NYFNEHENPPETTSV
-683 NAQLSITQRLFN
+683 QLSITQRLFN
-695 LRLAVLC
+695 LRLALLC
-702 ELQSLSHQEI
+702 ELQSITHQEI
-712 EFNKNYYLRLKDN
+712 EFNRAYYLKLKDE
-725 LHSEVCK
+725 LFADVAK
-732 IKANTFRIQ
+732 IKRNSYRLQ
-741 VRGEMQFVD
+741 VREEMRFVD
-750 KYSDKNTWI
+750 KYADIDTWI
-759 NISPIMRSEIE
+759 NISPIMHSEIE
-770 RHITYLLDSDIT
+770 RHITYLLDSDIA

-792 RMFYAEVSMLES
+792 RMFYVEISMLET
-804 GNIKSAASHVKNIR
+804 GNIKSASPHVKNIR

-825 DEKSSIPQVLAMKNQ
+825 DEKSSIPQVLAKKTQ
-840 LKQLAS
+840 LQQLSS
-846 QQYWDAPT
+846 QQYWNEPT
-854 IESLETLREAIRG
+854 IESLEMLRESVRD

-873 SSASGRKIDVHISD
+873 SSANNRKIDVHISD
-887 EVISNGDNINTTI
+887 EIIPNGDDSNITI
-900 DIRTYRQKVID
+900 DIRTYKQKVID

-931 NAADLKELERI
+931 NASDLKELERI
-942 LWNELGSEEDYKKT
+942 LWSELGSEEDYKRT

-1011 ELSDLANTSPFNEYS
+1011 ELTDLANTSPFNEYP
-1026 IVDIFGDNIEILQTI
+1026 IIDIFGENIGILQTI

>member
-1 MDEIKSFINTL
+1 MDEIRKFLDKL
-12 KSEKSAIKP
+12 KNGQQRIKP
-21 LDIARSCRDLLL
+21 LEIAQSCRNLLF
-33 NAIKSIFEKKSAEVP
+33 NAVKSIFAKKGEEVSS
-48 QKASLLELIDSPAV
+48 KTSLLELLDSPTIN
-62 REYANN
+62 EYLSN
-68 DADIIN
+68 DADIVN

-83 SSANQGRSIKKSEA
+83 SSAKQGLSVKKTES

-102 NLEYFDSYCD
+102 NLEYFNDYCEWKEQNISGSDVNSYP
-112 WKDNRPADS
+112 K
-121 EATDYPAM
+121 M

-141 IDLYLKEAGWEVLEK
+141 IDLYLKEAGWDVM
-156 ENVVLPSKAGIE
+156 ENENIPSHSKAGIE
-168 IKVEGM
+168 IEVEGM
-174 PNSEGI
+174 PNSKGL
-180 GFCDYVLYGKDGRP
+180 GYCDYVLYGKDGRP
-194 LAIVEAKKTSVGAEK
+194 LAIVEAKKTSVEPEK
-209 GRHQVELYGECMSA
+209 GRHQVELYGECMKA
-223 KYGYVPIL
+223 KYGYIPIL

-236 YEIWCID
+236 YEIRCID
-243 GIYPPRRLLAYH
+243 GIYPPRRLLAFH
-255 TESELEILLQR
+255 TESELEVLLQR
-266 RNRADITN
+266 RSRSDITN
-274 VKIDDN
+274 IKINDN

-291 TAICDRLNK
+291 TAICDRLNE

-316 RVAISL
+316 RISISL
-322 VDVLSKCGWIKKV
+322 VDVLARSGWVKNV

-348 HTNFKDLLPNF
+348 HSSFKDLLPEF
-359 PTCVLSENGANK
+359 PTCVLSENGKDK
-371 NLGAH
+371 NIGAR

-385 INYIDSDDK
+385 INYIDSEDK

-414 NKYGSIFGYFDSFL
+414 NKYGTIFEYFDSFL
-428 VGLTATP
+428 IGLTATP

-454 NFAYGLEEAVKDG
+454 NFAYGLEEAVKDK
-467 YLVPYKVINRTTKG
+467 YLVPYRVVNKTTKR
-481 LKRGFKYSELSD
+481 LQRGFKYEELSA
-493 DEKRQLE
+493 DERRQLE
-500 EVYENYTPTPEF
+500 EQYGGIAPTPEF
-512 TISSAKLFREIYNE
+512 TVSSSKLFREIYNE
-526 NTCDLVIQDLMNDG
+526 NTCDVVIQELMNNG

-550 KTIIFAYDHK
+550 KSIIFAYDHK

-567 RFNALY
+567 RFNVLY
-573 PQYGGE
+573 PQYGSE
-579 YCQLIDNYIN
+579 YCQLIDNYVN
-589 YANDLIKKFKTNENF
+589 YANDLINKFKTNDNF
-604 RIAVSVDMLDTGIDV
+604 RIAVSVDMLDTGIDI

-643 GTRLCKDLFGVG
+643 GTRLCKDLFGQG

-670 NYFNERENPPEST
+670 NYFNEHENPPETTSV
-683 NAQLSITQRLFN
+683 QLSITQRLFN
-695 LRLAVLC
+695 LRLALLC
-702 ELQSLSHQEI
+702 ELQSITHQEI
-712 EFNKNYYLRLKDN
+712 EFNRAYYLKLKDE
-725 LHSEVCK
+725 LFADVAK
-732 IKANTFRIQ
+732 IKRNSYRLQ
-741 VRGEMQFVD
+741 VREEMRFVD
-750 KYSDKNTWI
+750 KYADIDTWI

-770 RHITYLLDSDIT
+770 RHITYLLDSDIA

-792 RMFYAEVSMLES
+792 RMFYVEISMLET
-804 GNIKSAASHVKNIR
+804 GNIKSASPHVKNIR

-825 DEKSSIPQVLAMKNQ
+825 DEKSSIPQVLAKKTQ
-840 LKQLAS
+840 LQQLSS
-846 QQYWDAPT
+846 QQYWNEPT
-854 IESLETLREAIRG
+854 IESLEMLRESVRE

-873 SSASGRKIDVHISD
+873 SSANNRKIDVHISD
-887 EVISNGDNINTTI
+887 EVIPNGDDSNITI
-900 DIRTYRQKVID
+900 DIRTYKQKVID

-931 NAADLKELERI
+931 NASDLKELERI
-942 LWNELGSEEDYKKT
+942 LWSELGSEEDYKRT

-1011 ELSDLANTSPFNEYS
+1011 ELTDLANTSPFNEYP
-1026 IVDIFGDNIEILQTI
+1026 IIDIFGENIGILQTI
-1041 VNTFNNAV
+1041 VNAFNNAV

>member
-1 MDEIKSFINTL
+1 MYDIKSFIKRL
-12 KSEKSAIKP
+12 KSEEATIKP
-21 LDIARSCRDLLL
+21 SDIARNCRDLLFD
-33 NAIKSIFEKKSAEVP
+33 AIKAIFIKKREEVP
-48 QKASLLELIDSPAV
+48 QKASLLELIDNPV
-62 REYANN
+62 TREYLNN
-68 DADIIN
+68 DSDTIN

-83 SSANQGRSIKKSEA
+83 SSAKQDRHIKKSEA
-97 ELAAK
+97 FLAAK
-102 NLEYFDSYCD
+102 NLEHFGEYCD
-112 WKDNRPADS
+112 WKDNCSANS
-121 EATDYPAM
+121 EVSDYPSM

-156 ENVVLPSKAGIE
+156 ENLVLPSKAGIE

-180 GFCDYVLYGKDGRP
+180 GFCDYVLYGKDAKP

-209 GRHQVELYGECMSA
+209 GRHQVELYGECMRS
-223 KYGYVPIL
+223 KYGYIPIL

-243 GIYPPRRLLAYH
+243 GIYPPRRLISYH

-266 RNRADITN
+266 RNRTDITN
-274 VKIDDN
+274 VKMDDN

-300 KHRRGLLVM
+300 RHRRGLLVM

-316 RVAISL
+316 RISISL
-322 VDVLSKCGWIKKV
+322 VDVLAKSGWVKNV

-348 HTNFKDLLPNF
+348 HTNFKDLLPGF
-359 PTCVLSENGANK
+359 STCVLSENGANK
-371 NLGAH
+371 NLDAR

-385 INYIDSDDK
+385 INYIDSEDK
-394 IFSTGRFDL
+394 TFSTGRFDL

-414 NKYGSIFGYFDSFL
+414 NKYGAIFEYFDSFL
-428 VGLTATP
+428 IGLTATP

-454 NFAYGLEEAVKDG
+454 NFAYSLDEAVKDG

-481 LKRGFKYSELSD
+481 LKRGFKYGDLSN

-500 EVYENYTPTPEF
+500 EAYNDYMPSPEF
-512 TISSAKLFREIYNE
+512 TISSSKLFREIYNE
-526 NTCDLVIQDLMNDG
+526 NTCDVVIQNLMNDG

-550 KTIIFAYDHK
+550 KSIIFAYDHK

-567 RFNALY
+567 RFNVLY
-573 PQYGGE
+573 PQYGSE
-579 YCQLIDNYIN
+579 YCQLIDNYVN
-589 YANDLIKKFKTNENF
+589 YANDLINKFKTNDNF
-604 RIAVSVDMLDTGIDV
+604 RIAVSVDMLDTGIDI

-643 GTRLCKDLFGVG
+643 GTRLCKDLFGQG

-670 NYFNERENPPEST
+670 NYFNEHENPPETTSV
-683 NAQLSITQRLFN
+683 QLSITQRLFN
-695 LRLAVLC
+695 LRLALLC
-702 ELQSLSHQEI
+702 ELQSITHQEI
-712 EFNKNYYLRLKDN
+712 EFNRAYYLKLKDE
-725 LHSEVCK
+725 LFADVAK
-732 IKANTFRIQ
+732 IKRNSYRLQ
-741 VRGEMQFVD
+741 VREEMRFVD
-750 KYSDKNTWI
+750 KYADIDTWI
-759 NISPIMRSEIE
+759 NISPIMHSEIE
-770 RHITYLLDSDIT
+770 RHITYLLDSDIA

-792 RMFYAEVSMLES
+792 RMFYVEISMLET
-804 GNIKSAASHVKNIR
+804 GNIKSASPHVKNIR

-825 DEKSSIPQVLAMKNQ
+825 DEKSSIPQVLAKKTQ
-840 LKQLAS
+840 LQQLSS
-846 QQYWDAPT
+846 QQYWNEPT
-854 IESLETLREAIRG
+854 IESLEMIRESVRE

-873 SSASGRKIDVHISD
+873 SSANSRKIDVHISD
-887 EVISNGDNINTTI
+887 EVIPNGDDSNITI
-900 DIRTYRQKVID
+900 DIRTYKQKVID

-931 NAADLKELERI
+931 NASDLKELERI
-942 LWNELGSEEDYKKT
+942 LWSELGSEEDYKRT

-1011 ELSDLANTSPFNEYS
+1011 ELTDLANTSPFNEYP
-1026 IVDIFGDNIEILQTI
+1026 IIDIFGENIGILQTI